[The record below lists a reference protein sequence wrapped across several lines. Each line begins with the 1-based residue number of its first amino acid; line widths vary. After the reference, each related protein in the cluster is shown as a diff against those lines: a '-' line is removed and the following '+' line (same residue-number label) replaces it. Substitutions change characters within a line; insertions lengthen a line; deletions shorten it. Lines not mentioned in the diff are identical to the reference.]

1 MRAVRLPGP
10 SAAVLGRPGTGQSL
24 PRLAPRASG
33 RVVITGLTRSG
44 PATRRVPEW
53 PEEPRS
59 QAGTP
64 RPLFEARPPLRKL
77 AVVSDSDLLAA
88 PDDHGVTPSA
98 LLTGLLTHPY
108 IKLLRYRDEGPAAG
122 LAGDGEPPRG
132 WACLLPPDG
141 EEQRGLV
148 YAHDSGGW
156 TYTGVS
162 SAVAAHARG
171 DGGAAYGDR
180 PPEAAADQRE
190 RDALAAG
197 VATAVEADLFITER
211 PYLFGERK
219 IHIPCVTLCRV
230 QEALAM
236 VGLYLR
242 SQGEYVLWRAP
253 DGSGGP
259 TANEWLYYQIGAVA
273 LLQELWRWSG
283 AQAAAPRQGTP
294 YALVGLTGALLM
306 RVVRAL
312 RTRDSF
318 HRALN
323 LPQQRDAVRTVLV
336 NMDTILVML
345 MGAVDASARY
355 IHVLLE
361 VQGDHRDAG
370 WQKGGWRSRLAG
382 QSQPLADLFASGTP
396 LADVLTILSR
406 LRNTVH
412 GQAIQ
417 ATMRQNGQVRDA
429 PITLPA
435 EHESQVLA
443 SMDNLGGR
451 AAWGAQPGAG
461 GAVAVDPGQFVEQL
475 FPAVLR
481 LLNAVMA
488 ATPPAYVRS
497 QQPHPDS
504 GPRWY
509 SERNR
514 LSVSWQL
521 GF

>member
-1 MRAVRLPGP
+1 
-10 SAAVLGRPGTGQSL
+10 
-24 PRLAPRASG
+24 
-33 RVVITGLTRSG
+33 
-44 PATRRVPEW
+44 
-53 PEEPRS
+53 
-59 QAGTP
+59 
-64 RPLFEARPPLRKL
+64 
-77 AVVSDSDLLAA
+77 
-88 PDDHGVTPSA
+88 
-98 LLTGLLTHPY
+98 
-108 IKLLRYRDEGPAAG
+108 
-122 LAGDGEPPRG
+122 
-132 WACLLPPDG
+132 
-141 EEQRGLV
+141 
-148 YAHDSGGW
+148 
-156 TYTGVS
+156 
-162 SAVAAHARG
+162 
-171 DGGAAYGDR
+171 
-180 PPEAAADQRE
+180 
-190 RDALAAG
+190 
-197 VATAVEADLFITER
+197 
-211 PYLFGERK
+211 
-219 IHIPCVTLCRV
+219 
-230 QEALAM
+230 M

-242 SQGEYVLWRAP
+242 SQGEFVLWRAA

-273 LLQELWRWSG
+273 LLPELWRWSG
-283 AQAAAPRQGTP
+283 AQAAAPQQGTP
-294 YALVGLTGALLM
+294 DALGGLTGALLL

-336 NMDTILVML
+336 ELDTILVML
-345 MGAVDASARY
+345 MGAVDASARF
-355 IHVLLE
+355 IHVLLA
-361 VQGDHRDAG
+361 VQGDQRDAG
-370 WQKGGWRSRLAG
+370 WQKGGWRSRLGAQG
-382 QSQPLADLFASGTP
+382 QPLADLFGSGAP

-417 ATMRQNGQVRDA
+417 ATMRQNGRIRDA

-443 SMDNLGGR
+443 SMDNLGGW
-451 AAWGAQPGAG
+451 AAWGAQPGVG

-488 ATPPAYVRS
+488 ATPPACVRG
-497 QQPHPDS
+497 QQPGPDS